1 MQCLQFKLLVMKA
14 IGLFCMLLVSIS
26 IPRVNAQNTSSGLD
40 NYVVVLGAFTTKEN
54 ANRFSRKV
62 VKQKLQPKTEMNQ
75 LKNLY
80 YVYVLQ
86 TPDHAIARAEAD
98 RLRKS
103 GPYKD
108 AWVFTGT
115 VQELAKS
122 PEVVLPLAPPMEE
135 PIPKEVVVEAIPVV
149 VPKEKTKEE
158 KIKEEVDAQSM
169 ATKKGEMDRLDYI
182 FFYRDAAVLRPESR
196 FEVDR
201 LVGIMKENP
210 KLELRIHGH
219 TNGNDPGKIFK
230 RANESSDFFSLDGT
244 VEGYGSAKELSEERA
259 TLIRDYLV
267 NNGID
272 KKRMSVK
279 AWGGKKPLY
288 PVDDIK
294 AEANVRVEIEVL
306 RHE

>member
-1 MQCLQFKLLVMKA
+1 MKA
-14 IGLFCMLLVSIS
+14 IILYCMLLTSIS
-26 IPRVNAQNTSSGLD
+26 IPKVNAQNASSGLD
-40 NYVVVLGAFTTKEN
+40 NYLVVLGAFTTKEN
-54 ANRFSRKV
+54 ANRFSREV
-62 VKQKLQPKTEMNQ
+62 TKQKLQPKTEMNQ

-80 YVYVLQ
+80 YVFVLQ

-98 RLRKS
+98 RLRES
-103 GPYKD
+103 GPFKE

-115 VQELAKS
+115 VQELIKA
-122 PEVVLPLAPPMEE
+122 PEVVLPVVPAVEE
-135 PIPKEVVVEAIPVV
+135 PKPKEVVVEVIPVV
-149 VPKEKTKEE
+149 VPREKTREE
-158 KIKEEVDAQSM
+158 KIKEEVDRQTM
-169 ATKKGEMDRLDYI
+169 ATKKGEVDRLDYI

-201 LVGIMKENP
+201 LVSIMKENP

-219 TNGNDPGKIFK
+219 TNGNDPGKILK
-230 RANESSDFFSLDGT
+230 RANANSDFFSLDGT
-244 VEGYGSAKELSEERA
+244 LEDYGSAKELSEERA
-259 TLIRDYLV
+259 TLILDYLV
-267 NNGID
+267 KNGID

-288 PVDDIK
+288 PVDDAK